1 MLNNLRCERARPG
14 TANDC
19 TVRTAWRE
27 GGGQPA
33 ATPKMSAQARAW
45 IAGVPWYEE
54 CVGHAWAHRA
64 TAPGGTAADL
74 MDCVAAVRR
83 CCECLIWSGA
93 D

>member
-1 MLNNLRCERARPG
+1 
-14 TANDC
+14 
-19 TVRTAWRE
+19 
-27 GGGQPA
+27 
-33 ATPKMSAQARAW
+33 
-45 IAGVPWYEE
+45 
-54 CVGHAWAHRA
+54 VGYAWAHRA